1 MKFTHTLKFQIGIA
15 LLALI
20 ALFSFFSM
28 HTLKILDEQRTQ
40 GALLR
45 LAGELQATAQHMA
58 MQAMN
63 YEKNAPRDSS
73 AYTRDLRLYYQDL
86 MNNTGQFDEI
96 CAAFSSG
103 DFQRQLQNYNPT
115 TPVLSDNTLKA
126 AFELEDYWKKFLL
139 TLDKVMGP
147 EAMPHLTEAARLIV
161 DRNPMLLHK
170 TRNLLKALDVDIQ
183 QRMLETNRIIRISF
197 AIALIIAIGI
207 MLWFYRR
214 VLRPLGSSV
223 EGFRQA
229 AAGNFSYQVPVAS
242 DDEIGF
248 LALSFNQ
255 LSSRLNT
262 MFKLTARLQEGSDLN
277 ETLEFVSRTFPEL
290 LPLDWVGV
298 LFVSTDGHI
307 QLERAFSD
315 GMPEELGILRFPL
328 KNTLL
333 EKCLNSGEPLHIP
346 DVQDVSL
353 QNASYRFLQVLA
365 GRQRQDA
372 IFLPVTSQSPIPGVL
387 VFATRQAHAYQPE
400 HTQLLSNLATVIS
413 LSFSR
418 TLKLAEHARLAAIGQ
433 FASNIA
439 HEIRTPLATVSMALD
454 YFENTELP
462 GAANKRLQL
471 AEQEMARINRLLA
484 DILLYARPLVLNTQP
499 TDICPI
505 LEKAVASQKPLATE
519 QQIRLHLSCPNGTLP
534 MCADADR
541 LLQIFLNLLQ
551 NAIEAA
557 AQDST
562 VAIKIISEDEDKVV
576 QVEIHNQGE
585 SIAPEYLDRL
595 FEPFF
600 TTKANGTGL
609 GLAIVRRLVQ
619 AHGGSIAA
627 TSDQTRGTTFTV
639 RIPRML

>member
-1 MKFTHTLKFQIGIA
+1 LKFTHTLKFQIGIA

-63 YEKNAPRDSS
+63 YEKNSPQDSTT
-73 AYTRDLRLYYQDL
+73 YTRELRLYYQDL
-86 MNNTGQFDEI
+86 MNNTGQFGDI

-103 DFQRQLQNYNPT
+103 DFQQQLDNYESMD
-115 TPVLSDNTLKA
+115 PVLSDNTLEA
-126 AFELEDYWKKFLL
+126 AFELEDYWKKLL
-139 TLDKVMGP
+139 LALDKVLGP
-147 EAMPHLTEAARLIV
+147 EETPHLADAARLIV
-161 DRNPMLLHK
+161 DRNPVLLMK
-170 TRNLLKALDVDIQ
+170 TRNLLKALDEDIQ
-183 QRMLETNRIIRISF
+183 QRTQQTSTIIRISF

-214 VLRPLGSSV
+214 VLRPLSSSV

-229 AAGNFSYQVPVAS
+229 SAGNFSYQVPVSS

-262 MFKLTARLQEGSDLN
+262 IFELTARLQEGSDLN

-290 LPLDWVGV
+290 LPLDWVGI

-315 GMPEELGILRFPL
+315 GIPDELGILRFPL

-333 EKCLNSGEPLHIP
+333 EKCLNSGKPLHIP
-346 DVQDVSL
+346 DIQNVSL

-365 GRQRQDA
+365 ERQRQDA

-387 VFATRQAHAYQPE
+387 VFATRQAHAYRPE
-400 HTQLLSNLATVIS
+400 HTQLLSNLATVIT

-433 FASNIA
+433 FVSNIA
-439 HEIRTPLATVSMALD
+439 HEIRSPLATVSMALD
-454 YFENTELP
+454 YFENTKLP
-462 GAANKRLQL
+462 HAANKRLQL

-484 DILLYARPLVLNTQP
+484 DILLYARPLVLNTQS

-505 LEKAVASQKPLATE
+505 LEKAITSQKPLADKH
-519 QQIRLHLSCPNGTLP
+519 RVHLHLSCPGDTLP
-534 MCADADR
+534 MHADPDR
-541 LLQIFLNLLQ
+541 LLQIFLNLLR

-557 AQDST
+557 TRGSRIT
-562 VAIKIISEDEDKVV
+562 IEITSENANKVV
-576 QVEIHNQGE
+576 QIAIHNQGGFISPGNME
-585 SIAPEYLDRL
+585 RL

-619 AHGGSIAA
+619 AHGGSIVA
-627 TSDQTRGTTFTV
+627 TSEQNNGTTFVV
-639 RIPRML
+639 RIPCML

>member
-15 LLALI
+15 LLVLI
-20 ALFSFFSM
+20 ALFIFFSM

-63 YEKNAPRDSS
+63 YEKNTPEDNA

-86 MNNTGQFDEI
+86 MNNTGQFDDI

-103 DFQRQLQNYNPT
+103 DFQRQLEIHEPMN
-115 TPVLSDNTLKA
+115 PVLSDNTLDA
-126 AFELEDYWKKFLL
+126 AFDLEDYWKRFLL
-139 TLDKVMGP
+139 ALDKVMGP
-147 EAMPHLTEAARLIV
+147 EEMPHLADAAKLIV
-161 DRNPMLLHK
+161 DRNPELLQK
-170 TRNLLKALDVDIQ
+170 TRNLLKALDEDIQ
-183 QRMLETNRIIRISF
+183 QRTQETNIIIRASF
-197 AIALIIAIGI
+197 AVALIIAMGI
-207 MLWFYRR
+207 MLWFYRQ
-214 VLRPLGSSV
+214 VLRPLSSSA

-229 AAGNFSYQVPVAS
+229 SAGNFSYRMPVTANN
-242 DDEIGF
+242 EIGF

-255 LSSRLNT
+255 LSSRLNSL
-262 MFKLTARLQEGSDLN
+262 FKLTARLQEGSDLN
-277 ETLEFVSRTFPEL
+277 ETLEFVSHTFPEL

-298 LFVSTDGHI
+298 LFVSTDGQI

-315 GMPEELGILRFPL
+315 GTPEELGILRFPR
-328 KNTLL
+328 KDTLL
-333 EKCLNSGEPLHIP
+333 EQCLNSGEPLHIP
-346 DVQDVSL
+346 DIQEVALLNS
-353 QNASYRFLQVLA
+353 SYRFLQVLSE
-365 GRQRQDA
+365 RQRRDA

-387 VFATRQAHAYQPE
+387 VFATRQAHAYQQE
-400 HTQLLSNLATVIS
+400 HTQLLANLATVIT

-418 TLKLAEHARLAAIGQ
+418 TLKLSEHARLAAIGQ
-433 FASNIA
+433 FVSDIA

-462 GAANKRLQL
+462 EASHKRLQL

-484 DILLYARPLVLNTQP
+484 DILLYARPLALNTET
-499 TDICPI
+499 TDLCPI
-505 LEKAVASQKPLATE
+505 LEKAITSRKPLAE
-519 QQIRLHLSCPNGTLP
+519 QNDVSIQLDCPDKALPLH
-534 MCADADR
+534 ADADR
-541 LLQIFLNLLQ
+541 LLQIFLNLLG

-557 AQDST
+557 PSKSS
-562 VAIKIISEDEDKVV
+562 VGIKIRCKDTDEVI
-576 QVEIHNQGE
+576 QVEINNQGE
-585 SIAPEYLDRL
+585 PISAENLGHL

-619 AHGGSIAA
+619 AHGGSVVA
-627 TSDQTRGTTFTV
+627 TSEAGAGTTFTV

>member
-28 HTLKILDEQRTQ
+28 HTLRILDEQRTQ

-63 YEKNAPRDSS
+63 YEKNTPQDSA

-86 MNNTGQFDEI
+86 MNNTGQFDDI

-103 DFQRQLQNYNPT
+103 DFQRQLEIHEPMN
-115 TPVLSDNTLKA
+115 PVLSDNTLDA

-139 TLDKVMGP
+139 ALDKVMGP
-147 EAMPHLTEAARLIV
+147 EEMPHLADAAKLIV
-161 DRNPMLLHK
+161 DRNPELLQK
-170 TRNLLKALDVDIQ
+170 TRNLLKALDEDIQ
-183 QRMLETNRIIRISF
+183 QRTRETNIIIRASF
-197 AIALIIAIGI
+197 VVALIIAIGI
-207 MLWFYRR
+207 MLWFYLR
-214 VLRPLGSSV
+214 VLRPLSSSV

-229 AAGNFSYQVPVAS
+229 SAGNFSYQVPITGNN
-242 DDEIGF
+242 EIGF

-262 MFKLTARLQEGSDLN
+262 IFKLTARLQEGSDLN
-277 ETLEFVSRTFPEL
+277 QTLEFVSHTFPEL

-298 LFVSTDGHI
+298 LFVSTNGQI
-307 QLERAFSD
+307 QLERAYSD
-315 GMPEELGILRFPL
+315 GEPEELGILRFPL
-328 KNTLL
+328 KDTLL
-333 EKCLNSGEPLHIP
+333 EQCLQSGEPLHIP
-346 DVQDVSL
+346 DIQEVSL
-353 QNASYRFLQVLA
+353 LSSSYRFLQVLSE
-365 GRQRQDA
+365 RQRRDA
-372 IFLPVTSQSPIPGVL
+372 IFLPVTAQSPIPGVL
-387 VFATRQAHAYQPE
+387 VFATRQAHAYGEE
-400 HTQLLSNLATVIS
+400 HLQLLSNLATVIT

-433 FASNIA
+433 FVTNIA

-454 YFENTELP
+454 YFENTRLP
-462 GAANKRLQL
+462 EAANKRLQL
-471 AEQEMARINRLLA
+471 AEQEMSRINRLLA
-484 DILLYARPLVLNTQP
+484 DILLYARPLMLNTEHI
-499 TDICPI
+499 DICPI
-505 LEKAVASQKPLATE
+505 LEKAIASRKPLAKKR
-519 QQIRLHLSCPNGTLP
+519 QVAVHLVCPDNALPLH
-534 MCADADR
+534 ADPDR
-541 LLQIFLNLLQ
+541 LLQIILNLLG

-557 AQDST
+557 PQESEVTIT
-562 VAIKIISEDEDKVV
+562 VRSKDTDKVI
-576 QVEIHNQGE
+576 QLDIHNQGE
-585 SIAPEYLDRL
+585 AVSPENLERL

-619 AHGGSIAA
+619 AHGGSIKA
-627 TSDQTRGTTFTV
+627 TSDAGQGTTFSV

>member
-1 MKFTHTLKFQIGIA
+1 MKFTQTLKFQIGVA

-63 YEKNAPRDSS
+63 YEKNTPQDNS

-86 MNNTGQFDEI
+86 MNNTGQFDAI

-103 DFQRQLQNYNPT
+103 DFQRQLQNHNPA

-126 AFELEDYWKKFLL
+126 AFALEDYWKKFLL
-139 TLDKVMGP
+139 ALDEAMGP
-147 EAMPHLTEAARLIV
+147 EEMPQLTEAARLIV
-161 DRNPMLLHK
+161 DRNPMLLRK
-170 TRNLLKALDVDIQ
+170 TRNLLKALDEDIQ
-183 QRMLETNRIIRISF
+183 QRMQETNSIIRISF

-229 AAGNFSYQVPVAS
+229 SAGNFSYQVPVTS

-248 LALSFNQ
+248 LALSFNR
-255 LSSRLNT
+255 LSSRLDT
-262 MFKLTARLQEGSDLN
+262 LFKLTARLQEGSDLN

-307 QLERAFSD
+307 QLERAFGD
-315 GMPEELGILRFPL
+315 GAPEELGILRFPL

-333 EKCLNSGEPLHIP
+333 EKCLNNGEPLHVP
-346 DVQDVSL
+346 DIQHAAL
-353 QNASYRFLQVLA
+353 QNTSYRFLQVLA
-365 GRQRQDA
+365 GRQRRDA

-400 HTQLLSNLATVIS
+400 HVQLLSNLATVIS

-433 FASNIA
+433 FVSNIA

-462 GAANKRLQL
+462 DAANKRLQL

-484 DILLYARPLVLNTQP
+484 DILLYARPLALNTQP

-505 LEKAVASQKPLATE
+505 LEKAVTSLKPLADKH
-519 QQIRLHLSCPNGTLP
+519 QVRLHLNRPGDPLP

-541 LLQIFLNLLQ
+541 LLQIFLNLLR

-557 AQDST
+557 ARNST
-562 VAIKIISEDEDKVV
+562 VTIKISSEDQDKVA
-576 QVEIHNQGE
+576 QVEIHNRGE
-585 SIAPEYLDRL
+585 PIAPEHLQRL

-619 AHGGSIAA
+619 AHGGSIVAA
-627 TSDQTRGTTFTV
+627 SEQNNGTTFVV
-639 RIPRML
+639 RIPCML